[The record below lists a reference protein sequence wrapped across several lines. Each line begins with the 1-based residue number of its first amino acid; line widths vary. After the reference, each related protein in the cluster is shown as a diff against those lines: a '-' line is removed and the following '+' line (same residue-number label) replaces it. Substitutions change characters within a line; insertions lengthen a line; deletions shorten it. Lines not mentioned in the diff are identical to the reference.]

1 MGGVIA
7 VVLESGGVRS
17 EEGRAS
23 AWGFAV
29 AGVVVAGVSWAFVAG
44 LGMLCLPLAFPGVVR
59 GDEAS
64 ASSVAGTAVA
74 VPWVA

>member
-1 MGGVIA
+1 MESVGGVIA

-23 AWGFAV
+23 AWGFA
-29 AGVVVAGVSWAFVAG
+29 VAGVSWAFVAG